1 MAGQFE
7 YIKDKIIEFF
17 LDGIRRVQEINK
29 KYSKPRITM
38 TPTVKVAL
46 LVLRI
51 YLIVIMGLLLY
62 KFITLV
68 Y

>member
-38 TPTVKVAL
+38 TPTVKVSL